1 MKHNTTK
8 KDYVVVKFY
17 ESTGKIAVEEINETN
32 FHPSAVG
39 NTYNKIGGKD
49 DYLYTICEKKNLI
62 KTKEKFIKEQLRG
75 VVSELSRLIKLSGNY
90 TNALNKLE
98 KEKNGKN

>member
-1 MKHNTTK
+1 MKHNTTN
-8 KDYVVVKFY
+8 KDYVIVKFY

-39 NTYNKIGGKD
+39 NIYKKIGSKD
-49 DYLYTICEKKNLI
+49 DYLYTICEQKNLL
-62 KTKEKFIKEQLRG
+62 KTKEKFIRGQLKV
-75 VVSELSRLIKLSGNY
+75 VVSELSRLNKIKENY